1 MFSMRILFGCQ
12 FYAPSVGGVQE
23 VMRQIAERLVARG
36 HHVTVATTELPTR
49 DFKWLNGVEIKEF
62 NVSGNLVSGM
72 VGEIEDYQEYVVAGN
87 FDVIMIMAAQQWT
100 FDALWPVLD
109 RMKCRKVFV
118 PCGFSDFY
126 VPAFAKYFQQLPEVL
141 RKINHLVFHS
151 TRYRDIDFVRER
163 GMEHFSIIPVGA
175 SEDLFNVAADA
186 LFKARQGIP
195 AESFL
200 FLTVGSFT
208 GLKGHLELAKAFS
221 RLELAEGQHA
231 TLILNGNDV
240 QAVDLS
246 MGGLIGKFIGL
257 VRAYGVQY
265 SFGRIFKKFLGVGTT
280 PRRIA
285 IRVNKSQPDK
295 LVLVTDFPRHE
306 LTQAF
311 MAADLFVFASNVEY
325 SPLVLYESAAS
336 GTPFLSVN
344 VGNAEEIARWTGA
357 GVICPST
364 IDKRGYTRVNAGVL
378 AQSMAE
384 LMQQRD
390 RLSALGAAGRKN
402 WSERFTW
409 EVITTQ
415 YEHLFQR
422 LLERDPA

>member
-1 MFSMRILFGCQ
+1 M
-12 FYAPSVGGVQE
+12 
-23 VMRQIAERLVARG
+23 
-36 HHVTVATTELPTR
+36 
-49 DFKWLNGVEIKEF
+49 
-62 NVSGNLVSGM
+62 
-72 VGEIEDYQEYVVAGN
+72 
-87 FDVIMIMAAQQWT
+87 
-100 FDALWPVLD
+100 
-109 RMKCRKVFV
+109 
-118 PCGFSDFY
+118 
-126 VPAFAKYFQQLPEVL
+126 KYFQQLPAVL
-141 RKINHLVFHS
+141 RKLDHLVFHS
-151 TRYRDIDFVRER
+151 TKYRDIDFAREH
-163 GMEHFSIIPVGA
+163 GITNFSVIPCGA
-175 SEDLFNVAADA
+175 SEYWFNVAVDRS
-186 LFKARQGIP
+186 FRSRHGIP
-195 AESFL
+195 EQSFL

-208 GLKGHLELAKAFS
+208 GLKGHVELAKAFS

-246 MGGLIGKFIGL
+246 MGGLIGKFIEL

-344 VGNAEEIARWTGA
+344 VGNAEEIADNLSLCCINSA
-357 GVICPST
+357 
-364 IDKRGYTRVNAGVL
+364 IDWANTP
-378 AQSMAE
+378 
-384 LMQQRD
+384 
-390 RLSALGAAGRKN
+390 AL
-402 WSERFTW
+402 TL
-409 EVITTQ
+409 V
-415 YEHLFQR
+415 
-422 LLERDPA
+422 